1 MNNDQKIKIEIC
13 HVCKL
18 EIADYSS
25 YFKNSS
31 YFKASF
37 SQMTSKYYEEKSYLA
52 SSIILI
58 VDDVKLVSDRQYI

>member
-18 EIADYSS
+18 KIAAYSS
-25 YFKNSS
+25 HFENGS

-37 SQMTSKYYEEKSYLA
+37 CQMASKYYEKKIALT
-52 SSIILI
+52 IILI
-58 VDDVKLVSDRQYI
+58 VDDVELVSFELHKF

>member
-18 EIADYSS
+18 KIAAYSS
-25 YFKNSS
+25 HFENGS

-37 SQMTSKYYEEKSYLA
+37 CQMASKYYEKRYLA
-52 SSIILI
+52 LTIILI
-58 VDDVKLVSDRQYI
+58 VDDVELASFELHNF